1 LAGNGRSQSLVRLFG
16 YQDSVSL
23 DERGR
28 FRLPDDLAS
37 AMHRELG
44 RAERTAEP
52 EMALAAYERLSF
64 YFVPGTRQRI
74 FLYPIPNIDLALE
87 RFENPPAE
95 LDPDVIRRARDYF
108 YYRMRFVEAD
118 KQNRLVIPEGLRA
131 HADIGEQV
139 QQITLVAQDY
149 WLALTRSEVAEA
161 RVAEELKA
169 FEQVAADLLDP
180 ARRTPAPQRPPAREE
195 AEQDRTEPGP

>member
-1 LAGNGRSQSLVRLFG
+1 MGNGRNHSLVRLFG

-37 AMHRELG
+37 ALHRELG
-44 RAERTAEP
+44 RVQRAADP

-64 YFVPGTRQRI
+64 YFVPGTQRRV

-87 RFENPPAE
+87 RFENPPAD
-95 LDPDVIRRARDYF
+95 LDPEVIRRARDYL

-118 KQNRLVIPEGLRA
+118 KQNRLVIPEGLREHA
-131 HADIGEQV
+131 HIDEQV

-149 WLALTRSEVAEA
+149 WLALIRSDLAEA
-161 RVAEELKA
+161 RVAEQVEA

-180 ARRTPAPQRPPAREE
+180 ARRTPAAKRPSAPGQAE
-195 AEQDRTEPGP
+195 ADRAEAGQ